1 VEEEDADEQQ
11 VSEGEPCWA
20 VTRRLQPRVPGASA
34 PDLTSTCLTS
44 AWHGSPGFT
53 TLAWGRLQY
62 LTTKSIWIDAKGLY
76 FSCVPTAVY

>member
-20 VTRRLQPRVPGASA
+20 VTRRLQSRVPGASA

-44 AWHGSPGFT
+44 AWHGSPGLT
-53 TLAWGRLQY
+53 TLDGDAF
-62 LTTKSIWIDAKGLY
+62 SI
-76 FSCVPTAVY
+76 